1 MERKKK
7 KKNTT
12 GSKKQTNGIIYK
24 ITLGQPTELTKIF
37 KKIRFSFRRFSG
49 ADVKCFAIQLSL
61 IYNGVYNFRSSAAS
75 RIKQMRIDFSTIKK
89 SINFIKNCMNIFNR
103 CR

>member
-1 MERKKK
+1 MVNLYRLKYLKPVEPHGKKKK

-37 KKIRFSFRRFSG
+37 
-49 ADVKCFAIQLSL
+49 
-61 IYNGVYNFRSSAAS
+61 
-75 RIKQMRIDFSTIKK
+75 
-89 SINFIKNCMNIFNR
+89 
-103 CR
+103 